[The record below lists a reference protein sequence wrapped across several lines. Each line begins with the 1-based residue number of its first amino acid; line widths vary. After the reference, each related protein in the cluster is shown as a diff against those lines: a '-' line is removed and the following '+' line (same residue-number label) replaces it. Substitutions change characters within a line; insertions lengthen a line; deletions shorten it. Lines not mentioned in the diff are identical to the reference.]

1 MPSAKRCRSG
11 KEEGSRPRSLPEES
25 KKIPKLED
33 LNGAA
38 TEEKELVYRMKREL
52 QSERRAEAQ
61 NEA

>member
-1 MPSAKRCRSG
+1 MPSAKRHRSG
-11 KEEGSRPRSLPEES
+11 KEEGSRSRSLPEES

-33 LNGAA
+33 LFGAD
-38 TEEKELVYRMKREL
+38 TDRKELVYRMIREL